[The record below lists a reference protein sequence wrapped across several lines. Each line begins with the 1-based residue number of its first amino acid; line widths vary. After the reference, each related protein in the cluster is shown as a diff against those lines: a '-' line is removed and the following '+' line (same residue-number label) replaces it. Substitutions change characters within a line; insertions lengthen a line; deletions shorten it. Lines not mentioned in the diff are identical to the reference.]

1 MADSPRALLAALGID
16 NFGSGLFL
24 PLTLVYA
31 TQVVGLSLAVAGVT
45 VTVGTVVGL
54 FVPPV
59 AGRFVDRVGPRP
71 VVVAAQLVQAVGALA
86 FFFADGVFAVGV
98 AVCALAA
105 GQQLFYSSLF
115 ALITDVMGARDRGF
129 AVVTMVRAGC
139 FGLGGLAAAALLTV
153 GGLRV
158 AVLVNAASFVVCA
171 ALLVW
176 RVRAPHVPA
185 VRTRGFVERRFLVLI
200 VVTALVALAV
210 DFFLVGLPVYVL
222 GLDAPPW
229 LPGVIVA
236 LHTVVTSTCGTL
248 AVRLTDTWRR
258 TSTLAF
264 GAGLVVVWCGMCAAA
279 AVLPAG
285 WLVSWLLVA
294 AVVLAAS
301 GVFFG
306 ARVNA
311 LAVALAPEG
320 ARGRYLAAFQYA
332 FTVPGV
338 VAPAVV
344 ALFATAMWLPWAVVA
359 VCAGVGALA
368 FRQLGNRLPAEAL
381 TTAR

>member
-1 MADSPRALLAALGID
+1 MADSPRALLAALGVD

-24 PLTLVYA
+24 PLTLVYV
-31 TQVVGLSLAVAGVT
+31 TQVVGLPLAVAGVT

-71 VVVAAQLVQAVGALA
+71 VVVVAQVVQACGALA

-139 FGLGGLAAAALLTV
+139 FGLGGLAAAGLLTV

-171 ALLVW
+171 VLLVW
-176 RVRAPHVPA
+176 RVRAPHVAAP
-185 VRTRGFVERRFLVLI
+185 RTPGFVSRRFLVLI

-210 DFFLVGLPVYVL
+210 DFFLLGLPVYVL
-222 GLDAPPW
+222 GLDAPTW
-229 LPGVIVA
+229 LPGVVLA

-248 AVRLTDTWRR
+248 AVRMTDAWRR

-264 GAGLVVVWCGMCAAA
+264 GAGLAVVWCGLCAAA
-279 AVLPAG
+279 VTLPAG
-285 WLVSWLLVA
+285 WLV
-294 AVVLAAS
+294 
-301 GVFFG
+301 
-306 ARVNA
+306 
-311 LAVALAPEG
+311 P
-320 ARGRYLAAFQYA
+320 
-332 FTVPGV
+332 
-338 VAPAVV
+338 
-344 ALFATAMWLPWAVVA
+344 
-359 VCAGVGALA
+359 
-368 FRQLGNRLPAEAL
+368 
-381 TTAR
+381 